1 MEKEHTSMD
10 GERNVNVREDQ
21 AFKCIITDKDIL
33 SALIGGVVPEF
44 KGLGKDRI
52 IDCLTLDTDGRTVVG
67 RNVEH
72 PSPYNGPILL
82 DSVFDVKS
90 PVEGQMS
97 LIVAIEA
104 QGRKMSR
111 EDLYN
116 REQYYS
122 SRLIS
127 DQAMLYGSKK
137 ELYANLRKTV
147 AIWVMLSPGSENRN
161 TIIHDYRVRQR
172 SDNAG
177 DVRKSPLDKMD
188 IFEVNVGSYEDST
201 TEPVLGMLNLL
212 FSSNL
217 DDEVKV
223 SNLRKNYDID
233 VSGTIL
239 EEANRMGAL
248 AEEMEIMREEAREDG
263 FEEGCEEGRKVGREE
278 GRKETI
284 SEFADH
290 YCAEIR
296 CMMAERGISAE
307 EAIAEIRVP
316 AGCRDAVLEK
326 LGNPQ

>member
-1 MEKEHTSMD
+1 MEKEKTSMD

-52 IDCLTLDTDGRTVVG
+52 IDCLTLDADGRTVVG

-90 PVEGQMS
+90 PVEGHMS

-127 DQAMLYGSKK
+127 DQAMLYSSKK
-137 ELYANLRKTV
+137 ELYTNLRKTV

-172 SDNAG
+172 SDSSG
-177 DVRKSPLDKMD
+177 DVCKSPLDKMD
-188 IFEVNVGSYEDST
+188 IFEVNVGAYEDST

-212 FSSNL
+212 FANNL
-217 DDEVKV
+217 DDEAKV

-239 EEANRMGAL
+239 AEANRMGAL

-263 FEEGCEEGRKVGREE
+263 FDEGREK

-284 SEFADH
+284 SEFADY
-290 YCAEIR
+290 YCTEIQG
-296 CMMAERGISAE
+296 MMAERGISAE
-307 EAIAEIRVP
+307 EAIAELRVP
-316 AGCRDAVLEK
+316 ARCRDAVLEK